1 MPATLTEQARDYIFN
16 KLVRGE
22 LEPGQRLSNRQLAK
36 EMGISF
42 IPVREAIHQLAS
54 EGLIMHRPKLGAFV
68 AIPNRQELAELY
80 DLREALE
87 CHAVGSAAIR
97 QADIDEMQRQN
108 DVIGDIARSLAQATD
123 ADAISELND
132 RYAMTDAALHLTL
145 LRAAGNTRAIK
156 VLRDLRIM
164 TRIFGHRRRHRPT
177 HLIERAHRQ
186 HENIIEALR
195 QKDSERA
202 RQLMTEHIRHG
213 CETALEL
220 FDRVRA
226 QNFAS
231 QGGAP
236 SDAEYAPDLQ
246 QRVQDMEQL

>member
-1 MPATLTEQARDYIFN
+1 MPVTLTQQARDYIFN

-68 AIPNRQELAELY
+68 AVPNRQELAELY

-87 CHAVGSAAIR
+87 CHAVGSPAIR
-97 QADIDEMQRQN
+97 PADIDEMQRQN
-108 DVIGDIARSLAQATD
+108 ETIGEIGQALAQATD
-123 ADAISELND
+123 QNVIIELND

-164 TRIFGHRRRHRPT
+164 TRIFGHRRKNRPT
-177 HLIERAHRQ
+177 HTIERAYQEHA
-186 HENIIEALR
+186 NIIDALR
-195 QKDSERA
+195 QNDRGRA
-202 RQLMTEHIRHG
+202 RELMTAHIRHG
-213 CETALEL
+213 CQMALEL

-226 QNFAS
+226 HTVAS
-231 QGGAP
+231 QDRGQ
-236 SDAEYAPDLQ
+236 SHAEYAPDLQ